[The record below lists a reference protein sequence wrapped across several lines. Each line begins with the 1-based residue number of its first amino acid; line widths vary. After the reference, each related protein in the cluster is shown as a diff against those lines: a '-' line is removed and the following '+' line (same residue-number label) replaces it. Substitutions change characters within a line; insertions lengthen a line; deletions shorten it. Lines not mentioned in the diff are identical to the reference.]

1 MDLQAKHGQFK
12 AENQCPLQ
20 QAEVLTPVNQS
31 PDVMLG
37 WFIGW
42 STAKSA
48 EWLVPADPST
58 PPGAIAAVAA
68 TAWTGCA
75 LLAA

>member
-1 MDLQAKHGQFK
+1 MANFK

-20 QAEVLTPVNQS
+20 QAGVLTPMEHS
-31 PDVMLG
+31 PEAMPIWATDWL
-37 WFIGW
+37 
-42 STAKSA
+42 TAKSA
-48 EWLVPADPST
+48 GWLVPADPST

-68 TAWTGCA
+68 TAWTGGA